1 VNPTG
6 KKGHFRGID
15 WVIEHNNLYI
25 KRIFGGL
32 GSNHTVD
39 RMIQASP
46 LIEVYKDVRQQFEH
60 MFHLTHK
67 TSRHSP
73 PKMKITFDR
82 LRRYMEKSQ
91 ANEFIPGRDAQHNL
105 IDTLQIGITKL
116 TLAVQQ
122 SRQKVVAERSR
133 QDMLRSRS
141 VKTPGNDEKAEEE
154 LEDQAP
160 VHDDEIQVEDERL
173 DESSLFVDED
183 I

>member
-1 VNPTG
+1 
-6 KKGHFRGID
+6 
-15 WVIEHNNLYI
+15 
-25 KRIFGGL
+25 
-32 GSNHTVD
+32 
-39 RMIQASP
+39 
-46 LIEVYKDVRQQFEH
+46 
-60 MFHLTHK
+60 
-67 TSRHSP
+67 
-73 PKMKITFDR
+73 
-82 LRRYMEKSQ
+82 MEKSQ

>member
-1 VNPTG
+1 
-6 KKGHFRGID
+6 
-15 WVIEHNNLYI
+15 
-25 KRIFGGL
+25 
-32 GSNHTVD
+32 
-39 RMIQASP
+39 
-46 LIEVYKDVRQQFEH
+46 
-60 MFHLTHK
+60 
-67 TSRHSP
+67 
-73 PKMKITFDR
+73 MKITFDR